1 MADAMQVI
9 PSIVGTVLF
18 PLLIRTNAEDRWH
31 QTIKTAVGLTGLM
44 FFGCV
49 CLAVIANPLI
59 TGVFG
64 AKYEQATPILLALL
78 PGVIFLSAMTS
89 ASQLLSASGV
99 PLGQMIAWITMIS
112 IQSAAAFVV
121 YPRWGAQ
128 GLAILQSMTFG
139 VVCIWLWLL
148 VMREHRQNV
157 TSPFSLS

>member
-1 MADAMQVI
+1 M
-9 PSIVGTVLF
+9 
-18 PLLIRTNAEDRWH
+18 
-31 QTIKTAVGLTGLM
+31 
-44 FFGCV
+44 

-112 IQSAAAFVV
+112 IQSAAAFAV